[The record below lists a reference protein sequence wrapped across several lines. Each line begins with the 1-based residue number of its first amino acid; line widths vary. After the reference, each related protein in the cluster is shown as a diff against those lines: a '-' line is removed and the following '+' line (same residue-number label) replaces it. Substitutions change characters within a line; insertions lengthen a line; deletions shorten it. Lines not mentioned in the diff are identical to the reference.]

1 VRRFALA
8 IIVALS
14 TFSASGAFA
23 LVIAEPCMGYE
34 QPGQD
39 DGACPPICVTCG
51 CCAQAVEPVAI
62 VISATPDT
70 PIDDIRTFCPTFR
83 ALLPATFCMLA
94 GPRASPGPTRHRAD
108 VSQHRGGHA
117 NRLRLAASAYYRAL
131 HANERIKL
139 LNARYE
145 LASGVY
151 LAADRRFKAGDIAVL
166 DVNIARASLARV
178 RAAREGAE
186 ASKSIAPGDVRQLL
200 GLGSA
205 GGR

>member
-8 IIVALS
+8 IILALL
-14 TFSASGAFA
+14 TVSAPGAFA

-83 ALLPATFCMLA
+83 TTSRDIC
-94 GPRASPGPTRHRAD
+94 
-108 VSQHRGGHA
+108 
-117 NRLRLAASAYYRAL
+117 RAL
-131 HANERIKL
+131 HRDPNDLPGFFGPGITGK
-139 LNARYE
+139 
-145 LASGVY
+145 
-151 LAADRRFKAGDIAVL
+151 
-166 DVNIARASLARV
+166 SL
-178 RAAREGAE
+178 
-186 ASKSIAPGDVRQLL
+186 PG
-200 GLGSA
+200 
-205 GGR
+205 